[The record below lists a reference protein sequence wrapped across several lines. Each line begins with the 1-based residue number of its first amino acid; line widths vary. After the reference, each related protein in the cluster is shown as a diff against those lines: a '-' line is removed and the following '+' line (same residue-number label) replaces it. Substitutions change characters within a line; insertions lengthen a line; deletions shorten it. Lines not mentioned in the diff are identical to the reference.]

1 MTFTSLSTGD
11 AQTVPMKIL
20 VVDDERINRMLLSHY
35 LNKLGQTVVL
45 AENGVEAV
53 SIFRAEAPDLVIMD
67 VVMPEMDGYEATRQ
81 IKAVCGDRWVPVIFT
96 SGLSSVEEQVKGLD
110 SGGDDYL
117 TKPVDFTILASK
129 IRAMQRI
136 AVMQRAL
143 LDYKATNE
151 QELALAQYVMG
162 KLIRTDLMEQAHI
175 QRLIMPASNFSGDI
189 IAAVSTPSGILH
201 IVLADVTG
209 HGLSAALNAIPV
221 VDVFYEMSRKGC
233 SISEISREL
242 NRKLKRLMPIE
253 YFVATALVA
262 VDEAARSIT
271 VWNGG
276 APPVLFVNRAGSSV
290 ETWRSRHMALGILDD
305 TLFDD
310 TTETKELTEPG
321 QLFVFSDGLVEAAN
335 AAGEEFG
342 LERLTQTLQ
351 STPFEQRFAQLGHAI
366 NCFLD
371 GHPAHDDI
379 SMLAIACGN
388 VGAR

>member
-1 MTFTSLSTGD
+1 MSSISFSTGD
-11 AQTVPMKIL
+11 AQTKPMKIL

-45 AENGVEAV
+45 AGNGVEAV
-53 SIFRAEAPDLVIMD
+53 NMFRAESPDLVIMD

-81 IKAVCGDRWVPVIFT
+81 IKAVCGGRWVPIIFT
-96 SGLSSVEEQVKGLD
+96 SALSSVEEQVKGLD

-143 LDYKATNE
+143 LDYKAANE

-162 KLIRTDLMEQAHI
+162 KLIHTGLMEQAHI

-189 IAAVSTPSGILH
+189 IAAVSTPSGALH
-201 IVLADVTG
+201 LILADVTG

-233 SISEISREL
+233 SISEVSREL

-276 APPVLFVNRAGSSV
+276 APPVLFVNHAGSSV

-321 QLFVFSDGLVEAAN
+321 QLFVFSDGVIEAAN
-335 AAGEEFG
+335 GAGEEFG
-342 LERLTQTLQ
+342 LERLTKTLQ
-351 STPFEQRFAQLGHAI
+351 STQFEQRFAQLGHAI
-366 NCFLD
+366 NRFLD

-379 SMLAIACGN
+379 SMLAVGCGN
-388 VGAR
+388 AGAL

>member
-351 STPFEQRFAQLGHAI
+351 STQFEQRFAQLGHAI

-379 SMLAIACGN
+379 SMLAVGCGN
-388 VGAR
+388 AGIL